1 VQGFRTIAQTTVSH
15 TARETSPPMK
25 RKLLAATGVAALA
38 AAVLTGCASGSAEA
52 EAASCTNEIKVA
64 DAPQV
69 SVWAWY
75 PAFEQVVDLF
85 NETHDEVQ
93 VCWTNAGQGND
104 EYTKFSTAIEAGSG
118 APDVIMLESEVLSSF
133 AIRKALVDLTDYG
146 ADDVKG
152 DYSEGAWKD
161 VSSGAAVYAIPVDGG
176 PMGMLLRQDIFDEYG
191 ITVPT
196 TWDEFAAAAQQLKD
210 AGAPGVLV
218 DFPTN
223 GRAYNQA
230 LFAQAGSVPF
240 DYDNAN
246 PTEIGIEVNDQGA
259 KDVLAYWEDLVDKGL
274 VATDDAFTAD
284 YNTKLVDGSY
294 AVYVAAAWGPGY
306 LGGLSD
312 ADPDAVWKAAP
323 VPQWDTANPV
333 QINWGGSTFAV
344 TSQAKDA
351 ELSALVAKE
360 IFGTEEAWKIG
371 IEAAALFPLWKPV
384 LESDYFRDLEYP
396 FFGGQQIN
404 KDVFLPAASAYT
416 GFTFSP
422 FQNYAYDQLTEQLYA
437 MVQGEKD
444 SSSALDDLQASLEKY
459 ATEQGFALK

>member
-133 AIRKALVDLTDYG
+133 AIRKALVDLTEYG

-371 IEAAALFPLWKPV
+371 IEEAALFPLWKPV

>member
-1 VQGFRTIAQTTVSH
+1 
-15 TARETSPPMK
+15 MK

-38 AAVLTGCASGSAEA
+38 AAVLTGCASGSAES

-104 EYTKFSTAIEAGSG
+104 EYTKFSTSIEAGSG

-133 AIRKALVDLTDYG
+133 AIRKALVDLTEYG
-146 ADDVKG
+146 ANDVKG

-176 PMGMLLRQDIFDEYG
+176 PMGMLYRQDIFDEYG
-191 ITVPT
+191 IAVPT

-259 KDVLAYWEDLVDKGL
+259 KDVLAYWEDLVNKGL

-312 ADPDAVWKAAP
+312 ADPDAKWKAAP
-323 VPQWDTANPV
+323 VPQWDAANPV

-344 TSQAKDA
+344 TSQAKDP

-360 IFGTEEAWKIG
+360 IFGTEDAWKIG
-371 IEAAALFPLWKPV
+371 IEEAALFPLWKPI

-396 FFGGQQIN
+396 FFDGQQIN
-404 KDVFLPAASAYT
+404 KDVFLPAASGYT

-444 SSSALDDLQASLEKY
+444 SSAALDDLQASLEKY
-459 ATEQGFALK
+459 ATEQGFTLK

>member
-1 VQGFRTIAQTTVSH
+1 
-15 TARETSPPMK
+15 MK
-25 RKLLAATGVAALA
+25 RKILAATGVIAVA
-38 AAVLTGCASGSAEA
+38 AAALTGCAAGADASGGGD
-52 EAASCTNEIKVA
+52 SCTNKIVNA

-85 NETHDEVQ
+85 NENHDDVQ
-93 VCWTNAGQGND
+93 ICWTNAGQGND

-118 APDVIMLESEVLSSF
+118 APDVIMLEAEVLSSF
-133 AIRKALVDLTDYG
+133 SIRDALVDLSEYG
-146 ADDVKG
+146 AGDVKD
-152 DYSEGAWKD
+152 DYTEGAWKD
-161 VSSGAAVYAIPVDGG
+161 VSSGDAVYAIPVDGG
-176 PMGMLLRQDIFDEYG
+176 PMGMLYRQDILDQYG
-191 ITVPT
+191 IPVPT
-196 TWDEFAAAAQQLKD
+196 TWDEFAAAAQALKD
-210 AGAPGVLV
+210 AGAPGVLA

-240 DYDNAN
+240 EYDNSK
-246 PTEIGIEVNDQGA
+246 PTEIGIEVNDEGS
-259 KDVLAYWEDLVDKGL
+259 KKVLSYWNDLVGKGL

-294 AVYVAAAWGPGY
+294 AIYVAAAWGPGY
-306 LGGLSD
+306 LQGLAD
-312 ADPDAVWKAAP
+312 ADETAVWRVAP
-323 VPQWDTANPV
+323 VPQWDLANPV

-344 TSQAKDA
+344 TSQAKDPEA
-351 ELSALVAKE
+351 AALVAKE

-371 IEAAALFPLWKPV
+371 IEEAALFPLWKPI

-404 KDVFLPAASAYT
+404 KDVFLPAASGYT

-422 FQNYAYDQLTEQLYA
+422 FQNYAYDQLTEQLFA
-437 MVQGEKD
+437 MVQGEKEPD
-444 SSSALDDLQASLEKY
+444 AALDDLQASLEKY
-459 ATEQGFALK
+459 ATEQGFTLK